1 MELLKMFIWE
11 RIAFHKHKIGAFFLI
26 FLGFVVLT
34 MQAQSGRDLDRYAI
48 AEEKM
53 SLWLKNPEDD
63 KVFLDM
69 KKALKKVPDL
79 EKKYG
84 AMIAQE
90 LFQRD
95 HFQDALGYAEDALK
109 NLNQEAPFHAVFGAT
124 TVLIEKGSFQDAL
137 EQAVHLKQ
145 IMETE
150 GVATALDQAGSASV
164 LYAHNLLRIACLQKE
179 LLNKPGE
186 KAAWDE
192 LESFLKQRDGVSK
205 QVLNNFR
212 DHGLD
217 LSHYIQERKKSL

>member
-1 MELLKMFIWE
+1 MDLLKMYIWE
-11 RIAFHKHKIGAFFLI
+11 KISFHKHKIGAFILI
-26 FLGFVVLT
+26 FSGCVVLT
-34 MQAQSGRDLDRYAI
+34 IQAQSSKDLNRYAV

-53 SLWLKNPEDD
+53 SLWLKNPQDD
-63 KVFLDM
+63 QVFLEM

-90 LFQRD
+90 LFQRN

-109 NLNQEAPFHAVFGAT
+109 NLSQEAPFHAIFGST
-124 TVLIEKGSFQDAL
+124 TLLIEKGSFQDAL
-137 EQAVHLKQ
+137 EQAVNLKQ
-145 IMETE
+145 IMESE
-150 GVATALDQAGSASV
+150 GVATTSDSAGSASV

-192 LESFLKQRDGVSK
+192 LELFLKDRNHVSK
-205 QVLNNFR
+205 QLLNNFR